1 MRIFVIFG
9 EHFPLTFVH
18 QNVHCLHDERGRRT
32 RRGNG
37 PLKAETGRRKP
48 IPSGREQSNAYRQVE
63 RTNEAKNGV
72 GEVQRLGNVAQW
84 AERQTHNLRVSG
96 SNPGI
101 PSIQNGV
108 PIQKAKDKVPFGGM
122 VREKAS

>member
-1 MRIFVIFG
+1 MVIL
-9 EHFPLTFVH
+9 FP
-18 QNVHCLHDERGRRT
+18 HDDRGRRT

-37 PLKAETGRRKP
+37 PLKAGTGRRKP

-101 PSIQNGV
+101 PTKGRMAER
-108 PIQKAKDKVPFGGM
+108 PIAAVKTVEG
-122 VREKAS
+122 